1 MTSTCKCNNQ
11 YEQFNEKGNR
21 LHRCP
26 ACYARQGRRNKRK
39 GKAKEKDVEKLLL
52 SVVGGVIR
60 RTPGSGAMANFSGD
74 DWAGDL
80 WFKDNFLADDK
91 VVAEIKHGYSSF
103 SKKWIE
109 QANELGDWGIVPK
122 FFIWWTPK
130 HSRVSVVVIPFAWY
144 DYLFPLK
151 SIGATKIDS
160 SILLPG
166 SVLPIEL
173 VEAIKDIKRISLF
186 SQLNWSDGRFPKEAL
201 LGVVVWHP
209 RGYIP
214 LVAMPHK
221 TFLSILKNYKHG

>member
-103 SKKWIE
+103 SKRWIE
-109 QANELGDWGIVPK
+109 QANELGDWGLIPK
-122 FFIWWTPK
+122 WFVWWTGK
-130 HSRVSVVVIPFAWY
+130 HSRTSIVTIPFAWHE
-144 DYLFPLK
+144 YLNK
-151 SIGATKIDS
+151 
-160 SILLPG
+160 
-166 SVLPIEL
+166 E
-173 VEAIKDIKRISLF
+173 F
-186 SQLNWSDGRFPKEAL
+186 SQLNYGGQRFPKKEAL
-201 LGVVVWHP
+201 EEVIVWHP

-214 LVAMPHK
+214 LAVMPHEI
-221 TFLSILKNYKHG
+221 FLKLLKNHRPQ